1 MNPSLKLLLV
11 LLISLEAT
19 FTSNLAANLIVIVTT
34 FLLLWHYHFTG
45 RQFLRLLLIP
55 LLPAGALVI
64 TIGFFSPGHNW
75 PYGWMLV
82 SRIYLYVSCGALFVH
97 TTSPLTL
104 ARSLEQNCHLPSKYA
119 YGVLAALNLVPR
131 IKQSITTIYQAGL
144 MRGVSLHWWSPS
156 LYFKAILAAIQ
167 WSEQLAVA
175 MESHGFVEGQART
188 YAQQITVTKRDWW
201 LFIGAIVAFQVILI
215 ALPPLFMR

>member
-1 MNPSLKLLLV
+1 MNPSLKLFLV
-11 LLISLEAT
+11 LLISLEVT
-19 FTSNLAANLIVIVTT
+19 FTSNLVANLIVIIVT
-34 FLLLWHYHFTG
+34 FLLLWHHHFTG
-45 RQFLRLLLIP
+45 QQFLQLLLIP

-64 TIGFFSPGHNW
+64 TIGIFSPGHNW

-82 SRIYLYVSCGALFVH
+82 SRLYLYVSCGSLFVH
-97 TTSPLTL
+97 TTSPLSL

-119 YGVLAALNLVPR
+119 YGVLAAFNLVPR

-144 MRGVSLHWWSPS
+144 MRGVGLHWWSPS

-167 WSEQLAVA
+167 WSDQLAMA
-175 MESHGFVEGQART
+175 MESHGFIEGRPRT
-188 YAQQITVTKRDWW
+188 YAQRIVITYRDWL
-201 LFIGAIVAFQVILI
+201 LFIGTIIIFQVILI

>member
-1 MNPSLKLLLV
+1 MNPSLKLFLI
-11 LLISLEAT
+11 LLISLEVT
-19 FTSNLAANLIVIVTT
+19 FTSNLAANLIVIVATVL
-34 FLLLWHYHFTG
+34 FLWRYHFTG
-45 RQFLRLLLIP
+45 RQFLRLLFIP
-55 LLPAGALVI
+55 LLPAAALLI
-64 TIGFFSPGHNW
+64 TIGFFSPEHNW
-75 PYGWMLV
+75 TYGWVLV
-82 SRIYLYVSCGALFVH
+82 SRLYLYISCGALFIH
-97 TTSPLTL
+97 TTPPLSI

-167 WSEQLAVA
+167 WSDQLAVA

-188 YAQQITVTKRDWW
+188 AAQPITITNRDWL
-201 LFIGAIVAFQVILI
+201 LFIGTIIIFQIILI